1 MFMTTTLAHYQL
13 PIFGIGS
20 SALETRIGADQ
31 RTVWMRPITAGAS
44 QTELLPAS
52 TVQSAERVTPPIA
65 YAQWLKMLWAYE
77 DGAKAAQTGG

>member
-52 TVQSAERVTPPIA
+52 TVQSAEHVTPPMA

>member
-44 QTELLPAS
+44 QTELLPTS
-52 TVQSAERVTPPIA
+52 TVQSAERVTPPMA
-65 YAQWLKMLWAYE
+65 YSQWLKLLSDYE
-77 DGAKAAQTGG
+77 TGAKAGQPGG